1 MKKYAFRA
9 NIEHKI
15 SSTINLGLSLTM
27 TKVDN
32 NRVGNSVLQ
41 SRLTT
46 PPNLPVMQDD
56 GSYTFSDNNGVITF
70 DNPVGVINEK
80 VDWHTNFR
88 SLNNAF
94 VEWNIIKGLKLIMP
108 PTKVIIPV
116 LFIPVAKRMEKPR
129 KSRITLIRGL
139 TKIS

>member
-9 NIEHKI
+9 NIDHKI

-46 PPNLPVMQDD
+46 PSNLPVMQDD

-80 VDWHTNFR
+80 VDWHTN
-88 SLNNAF
+88 SDH
-94 VEWNIIKGLKLIMP
+94 
-108 PTKVIIPV
+108 
-116 LFIPVAKRMEKPR
+116 
-129 KSRITLIRGL
+129 
-139 TKIS
+139 

>member
-9 NIEHKI
+9 NIDHKI

-41 SRLTT
+41 SRLDYATE
-46 PPNLPVMQDD
+46 LPVMQDD
-56 GSYTFSDNNGVITF
+56 GSYTFSDNMASLHLTI
-70 DNPVGVINEK
+70 PVGVINEK

-88 SLNNAF
+88 S
-94 VEWNIIKGLKLIMP
+94 
-108 PTKVIIPV
+108 
-116 LFIPVAKRMEKPR
+116 
-129 KSRITLIRGL
+129 
-139 TKIS
+139 

>member
-1 MKKYAFRA
+1 
-9 NIEHKI
+9 
-15 SSTINLGLSLTM
+15 M

-94 VEWNIIKGLKLIMP
+94 VEWNIIKGLKFKSSFGIDIDYA
-108 PTKVIIPV
+108 TNKVIIPV